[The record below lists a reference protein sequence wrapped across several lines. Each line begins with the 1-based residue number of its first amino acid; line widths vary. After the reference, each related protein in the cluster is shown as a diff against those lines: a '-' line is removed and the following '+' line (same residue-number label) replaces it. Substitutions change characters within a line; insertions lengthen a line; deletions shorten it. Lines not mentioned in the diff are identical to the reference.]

1 MRVERI
7 VGFCGLCLLACTPA
21 TRVVRLSPTE
31 YAPRSEDYPIR
42 FYRESLPE
50 CPYEEIGMVVSRQ
63 RHILISMDAVA
74 ESLRDKARE
83 LGGDAVIRL
92 SEQDQIQGAV
102 ISSRGVK
109 LDRDPV
115 LSGTVIRFTRA
126 DCRQ

>member
-1 MRVERI
+1 MRVKRI
-7 VGFCGLCLLACTPA
+7 FVISGLCLLGCTPA

-31 YAPRSEDYPIR
+31 YDPRPEHYPIR
-42 FYRESLPE
+42 LYRESLPE
-50 CPYEEIGMVVSRQ
+50 CPYEEIGIVTSRQ
-63 RHILISMDAVA
+63 RHKLISMDTVA
-74 ESLRDKARE
+74 ESLREKARE

-102 ISSRGVK
+102 VSSSEVK

-115 LSGTVIRFTRA
+115 LSGTVIRFTRP

>member
-1 MRVERI
+1 MRVQYI
-7 VGFCGLCLLACTPA
+7 VGFCGLCLLGCTPA

-31 YAPRSEDYPIR
+31 YEPRPEEYPIR

-50 CPYEEIGMVVSRQ
+50 CPYEEIGIVTSRQ

-74 ESLRDKARE
+74 ESLREKARR

>member
-1 MRVERI
+1 
-7 VGFCGLCLLACTPA
+7 
-21 TRVVRLSPTE
+21 
-31 YAPRSEDYPIR
+31 
-42 FYRESLPE
+42 
-50 CPYEEIGMVVSRQ
+50 
-63 RHILISMDAVA
+63 MDAVA